1 MRIRTTRSLPVC
13 LLALITAVFFGQSA
27 FGWQDE
33 DGRVGLSHGR
43 VDLSP
48 AEDAENQDA
57 DGGAKL
63 LQIGERSAIHVNV
76 SGLEPGATYDVTVS
90 SGDESG
96 TIGSITTRDGGVM
109 PSRCY
114 TGRLASPEEPEV
126 LPEEPAGED
135 AEGEGAGEDDGED
148 ADDGMDDE
156 GDDEGDDDGRGRPD
170 RDRGDD
176 RDRDNDRHWGNDR
189 DRGNNR
195 GRSHG
200 WNFWRP
206 SRRASGSATI
216 MLNRD
221 YSEASYRV
229 SVRRLEGEVSGIRI
243 ILSDDSVIESE
254 DLRGTFE
261 LADGQLAAMTGGATV
276 EVYTSS
282 EDGEPGLALVGGV
295 SACFPFL
302 DRMRERLAARRAGK
316 GVLRFDTA
324 RDDVLP
330 LGAESLADLVGS
342 TMSVVDS
349 EGGVM
354 MSGDIGELSSA
365 RVRHPRHPGRNDR
378 DRDDRGG
385 DGDDEA
391 DDDNEGDDGADDAA
405 DAGGDDAG
413 DGVAA
418 AFEELLELDAP
429 ELSFD
434 VREPHNARFLRGDS
448 NDDGSVD
455 ISDAVAV
462 LGYLFQGGNAPYCAD
477 AADANDDGQVD
488 IGDPILILRS
498 LFQRSARIRPP
509 YPRAGY
515 DRTPDELD
523 CDIYEN

>member
-1 MRIRTTRSLPVC
+1 MRIRTTRSLPMC

-27 FGWQDE
+27 FGWQYE

-90 SGDESG
+90 SDDDGAS
-96 TIGSITTRDGGVM
+96 IGSITTRDGGVS

-126 LPEEPAGED
+126 IADEPAGD
-135 AEGEGAGEDDGED
+135 GGEGDGAGED

-156 GDDEGDDDGRGRPD
+156 GDDDADEGMVDDEGDDDGRGRPD
-170 RDRGDD
+170 RDRGN
-176 RDRDNDRHWGNDR
+176 DRDNDRHWGNDR
-189 DRGNNR
+189 DRGNSR

-261 LADGQLAAMTGGATV
+261 LAEGQLAAMAGGATV
-276 EVYTSS
+276 EVYPSGA
-282 EDGEPGLALVGGV
+282 DDEPGLALVGGV
-295 SACFPFL
+295 SSCFPYL
-302 DRMRERLAARRAGK
+302 DRMRERLATRRARK
-316 GVLRFDTA
+316 GVLRFDTG

-330 LGAESLADLVGS
+330 MGAESLSDLVGS
-342 TMSVVDS
+342 TMS
-349 EGGVM
+349 
-354 MSGDIGELSSA
+354 
-365 RVRHPRHPGRNDR
+365 
-378 DRDDRGG
+378 
-385 DGDDEA
+385 
-391 DDDNEGDDGADDAA
+391 
-405 DAGGDDAG
+405 
-413 DGVAA
+413 
-418 AFEELLELDAP
+418 
-429 ELSFD
+429 D
-434 VREPHNARFLRGDS
+434 VRRSGRTVPRS
-448 NDDGSVD
+448 N
-455 ISDAVAV
+455 
-462 LGYLFQGGNAPYCAD
+462 
-477 AADANDDGQVD
+477 
-488 IGDPILILRS
+488 
-498 LFQRSARIRPP
+498 QRA
-509 YPRAGY
+509 
-515 DRTPDELD
+515 L
-523 CDIYEN
+523 

>member
-1 MRIRTTRSLPVC
+1 MRIRTTRSLPLC

-76 SGLEPGATYDVTVS
+76 SGLEPGAPYDVTVS
-90 SGDESG
+90 SDDDGDS
-96 TIGSITTRDGGVM
+96 IGSITTRDGGGS

-126 LPEEPAGED
+126 IADEPAGDGGEGDGAGED
-135 AEGEGAGEDDGED
+135 AE
-148 ADDGMDDE
+148 DGMDAE
-156 GDDEGDDDGRGRPD
+156 GDDEGADDGRGRPD
-170 RDRGDD
+170 RDRG
-176 RDRDNDRHWGNDR
+176 RNNDRHWGND
-189 DRGNNR
+189 R

-261 LADGQLAAMTGGATV
+261 LAEGQLAAMTGGATV
-276 EVYTSS
+276 EVYTSG
-282 EDGEPGLALVGGV
+282 EDDEPGLALVGGV
-295 SACFPFL
+295 SSCFPFL

-330 LGAESLADLVGS
+330 MGAESLADLVGS

-385 DGDDEA
+385 DGDD
-391 DDDNEGDDGADDAA
+391 
-405 DAGGDDAG
+405 
-413 DGVAA
+413 
-418 AFEELLELDAP
+418 
-429 ELSFD
+429 D
-434 VREPHNARFLRGDS
+434 V
-448 NDDGSVD
+448 V
-455 ISDAVAV
+455 V
-462 LGYLFQGGNAPYCAD
+462 
-477 AADANDDGQVD
+477 
-488 IGDPILILRS
+488 
-498 LFQRSARIRPP
+498 
-509 YPRAGY
+509 
-515 DRTPDELD
+515 T
-523 CDIYEN
+523 

>member
-1 MRIRTTRSLPVC
+1 MRIRTTRSLPMC

-90 SGDESG
+90 SDDDGGS
-96 TIGSITTRDGGVM
+96 IGSITTRDGGVS

-126 LPEEPAGED
+126 IADEPAGD
-135 AEGEGAGEDDGED
+135 GGEGDGAGED

-156 GDDEGDDDGRGRPD
+156 GDDEADDGRGRPD
-170 RDRGDD
+170 RDRG
-176 RDRDNDRHWGNDR
+176 RNNDRHWGND
-189 DRGNNR
+189 R

-261 LADGQLAAMTGGATV
+261 LAEGQLAAMTGGATV
-276 EVYTSS
+276 EVYTSG
-282 EDGEPGLALVGGV
+282 EDDEPGLALVGGV
-295 SACFPFL
+295 SSCFPFL

-385 DGDDEA
+385 EGEDEA
-391 DDDNEGDDGADDAA
+391 DDDNEGDAADD
-405 DAGGDDAG
+405 GGDDAG

-455 ISDAVAV
+455 ISDAVSV

>member
-90 SGDESG
+90 SDDDGDS
-96 TIGSITTRDGGVM
+96 IGSITTRDGGVS

-126 LPEEPAGED
+126 IADEPAGD
-135 AEGEGAGEDDGED
+135 GGEGDGAGED

-170 RDRGDD
+170 RDRG
-176 RDRDNDRHWGNDR
+176 RNNDRHWGND
-189 DRGNNR
+189 R

-261 LADGQLAAMTGGATV
+261 LAEGQLAAMTGGATV
-276 EVYTSS
+276 EVYTSG
-282 EDGEPGLALVGGV
+282 EDDEPGLALVGGV
-295 SACFPFL
+295 SSCFPFI

-330 LGAESLADLVGS
+330 MGAESLADLVGS

-391 DDDNEGDDGADDAA
+391 DDDNEGDAADD
-405 DAGGDDAG
+405 GGDDAG

-455 ISDAVAV
+455 ISDAVSV

-509 YPRAGY
+509 YPRAGH

>member
-33 DGRVGLSHGR
+33 DGRVDVSHGR

-63 LQIGERSAIHVNV
+63 LQIGDRSAIHVNV

-90 SGDESG
+90 SGDDSG
-96 TIGSITTRDGGVM
+96 SIGSITTRDGSVRA
-109 PSRCY
+109 SRCY

-135 AEGEGAGEDDGED
+135 AEGEGAGDDDGED
-148 ADDGMDDE
+148 ADDGMDDD
-156 GDDEGDDDGRGRPD
+156 GDDEGDDDGGGRPD
-170 RDRGDD
+170 RDRGND
-176 RDRDNDRHWGNDR
+176 RGRDNNRDRHW
-189 DRGNNR
+189 GNNR

-200 WNFWRP
+200 WHFWRP

-216 MLNRD
+216 MLNRA

-229 SVRRLEGEVSGIRI
+229 SVRRLEGEVSGVRI

-276 EVYTSS
+276 EVYTM
-282 EDGEPGLALVGGV
+282 GEEGEASLALVGGV
-295 SACFPFL
+295 SPCFPFL
-302 DRMRERLAARRAGK
+302 DRLRERLAARRAGK

-330 LGAESLADLVGS
+330 LGAESIADLVGS

-349 EGGVM
+349 EGDAM

-378 DRDDRGG
+378 DRGDRG
-385 DGDDEA
+385 DDDEA
-391 DDDNEGDDGADDAA
+391 DDDGGDDAV
-405 DAGGDDAG
+405 DAG

-448 NDDGSVD
+448 NDDGFVD
-455 ISDAVAV
+455 ISDAVSV

>member
-90 SGDESG
+90 SGDDGGS
-96 TIGSITTRDGGVM
+96 IGSITTRDGGVS

-126 LPEEPAGED
+126 IADEPAGD
-135 AEGEGAGEDDGED
+135 GGEGDGAGED

-156 GDDEGDDDGRGRPD
+156 GDDEADDGRGRPD
-170 RDRGDD
+170 RD
-176 RDRDNDRHWGNDR
+176 NDRGRHW
-189 DRGNNR
+189 GNNR

-276 EVYTSS
+276 EVYTSG
-282 EDGEPGLALVGGV
+282 EDGESSLALVGGV
-295 SACFPFL
+295 SSCFPFL

-349 EGGVM
+349 EGSVM

-378 DRDDRGG
+378 DRDD
-385 DGDDEA
+385 DEA
-391 DDDNEGDDGADDAA
+391 DDDVADNEGDDGDDDAA

-448 NDDGSVD
+448 NDDGFVD
-455 ISDAVAV
+455 ISDAVSV

>member
-90 SGDESG
+90 SADDGGS
-96 TIGSITTRDGGVM
+96 IGSITTRDGGVS

-126 LPEEPAGED
+126 IADEPAGD
-135 AEGEGAGEDDGED
+135 GGEGEGAGED

-156 GDDEGDDDGRGRPD
+156 GDEEADDGRGRPD
-170 RDRGDD
+170 RDRGND
-176 RDRDNDRHWGNDR
+176 RNNDRHWGND
-189 DRGNNR
+189 R

-229 SVRRLEGEVSGIRI
+229 SVRRLAGEVSGIRI

-276 EVYTSS
+276 EVYTSG
-282 EDGEPGLALVGGV
+282 EDDEPGLALVGGV
-295 SACFPFL
+295 SSCFPFL
-302 DRMRERLAARRAGK
+302 DRMRERLAERRAGK

-385 DGDDEA
+385 DGDD
-391 DDDNEGDDGADDAA
+391 DAA

-434 VREPHNARFLRGDS
+434 VREPHNTRFLRGDS

-509 YPRAGY
+509 YPRAGH

>member
-1 MRIRTTRSLPVC
+1 
-13 LLALITAVFFGQSA
+13 LALITAVFFGQSA

-90 SGDESG
+90 SADDGGS
-96 TIGSITTRDGGVM
+96 IGSITTRDGGVS

-126 LPEEPAGED
+126 IADEPAGD
-135 AEGEGAGEDDGED
+135 GGEGEGAGED

-156 GDDEGDDDGRGRPD
+156 GDEEADDGRGRPD
-170 RDRGDD
+170 RDRGND
-176 RDRDNDRHWGNDR
+176 RNNDRNNDRHWGND
-189 DRGNNR
+189 R

-229 SVRRLEGEVSGIRI
+229 SVRRLAGEVSGIRI

-276 EVYTSS
+276 EVYTSG
-282 EDGEPGLALVGGV
+282 EDDEPGLALVGGV
-295 SACFPFL
+295 SSCFPFL
-302 DRMRERLAARRAGK
+302 DRMRERLAERRAGK

-385 DGDDEA
+385 DGDD
-391 DDDNEGDDGADDAA
+391 DAA

-434 VREPHNARFLRGDS
+434 VREPHNTRFLRGDS

-509 YPRAGY
+509 YPRAGH

>member
-90 SGDESG
+90 SADDGGS
-96 TIGSITTRDGGVM
+96 IGSITTRDGGVS

-126 LPEEPAGED
+126 IADEPAGD
-135 AEGEGAGEDDGED
+135 GGEGEGAGED

-156 GDDEGDDDGRGRPD
+156 GDEEADDGRGRPD
-170 RDRGDD
+170 RDRGND
-176 RDRDNDRHWGNDR
+176 RNNDRNNDRHWGND
-189 DRGNNR
+189 R

-229 SVRRLEGEVSGIRI
+229 SVRRLAGEVSGIRI

-276 EVYTSS
+276 EVYTSG
-282 EDGEPGLALVGGV
+282 EDDEPGLALVGGV
-295 SACFPFL
+295 SSCFPFL
-302 DRMRERLAARRAGK
+302 DRMRERLAERRAGK

-385 DGDDEA
+385 DGDD
-391 DDDNEGDDGADDAA
+391 DAA

-434 VREPHNARFLRGDS
+434 VREPHNTRFLRGDS

-509 YPRAGY
+509 YPRAGH

>member
-63 LQIGERSAIHVNV
+63 LQIGDRSAIHVNV

-90 SGDESG
+90 SGDDSG
-96 TIGSITTRDGGVM
+96 SIGSITTRDGGVR

-114 TGRLASPEEPEV
+114 TGRLASPGEPEV
-126 LPEEPAGED
+126 VPEEPAGED
-135 AEGEGAGEDDGED
+135 GEGAGED
-148 ADDGMDDE
+148 ADDGE
-156 GDDEGDDDGRGRPD
+156 GDNDMADAEGDDDGRVRPD
-170 RDRGDD
+170 RDQGNDRG
-176 RDRDNDRHWGNDR
+176 RGNNRDRHW
-189 DRGNNR
+189 GNNR

-200 WNFWRP
+200 WHFWRP

-243 ILSDDSVIESE
+243 VLSDDSVIESE

-276 EVYTSS
+276 EVYTM
-282 EDGEPGLALVGGV
+282 GEEGEASLALVGGV
-295 SACFPFL
+295 SPCFPFL
-302 DRMRERLAARRAGK
+302 DRLRERLAARRAGK

-349 EGGVM
+349 EGGAM

-378 DRDDRGG
+378 DRGG
-385 DGDDEA
+385 RDDEA
-391 DDDNEGDDGADDAA
+391 DDDGGDDAGEEVADNGD
-405 DAGGDDAG
+405 DDAG

-455 ISDAVAV
+455 ISDAVSV